1 MRQAFHRTALLATFA
16 LGLPTLAQAAVQYY
30 KWTPVTLPVA
40 SGASC
45 GNGTPARVFV
55 NRTPM
60 TTKTLVYFEGG
71 GACWNQNSCLGK
83 GKLTEVATD
92 TQNIDLTSDGDDIK
106 LLQITRGWLS
116 QGITHALTAFGG
128 EWSAYDVVGHLHT
141 KKSLELN
148 DSAFSFRWNAFLMD
162 NLLGRQRRM
171 ADAIVAR
178 YVTDTD
184 TGGWLNAQEAVY
196 VTGSSA
202 MGPMRAGNLPAFAH
216 AEAAQEFVQ
225 QRGGRAVPF
234 GAIDVALLRRLAPN
248 LRADHRL
255 HSD

>member
-1 MRQAFHRTALLATFA
+1 MPALMPRPHAATRRTALAVLLLGSAGLVAWQWPQRTPPSPSGNAALEGIGDDVCVVAPPSPYDPA
-16 LGLPTLAQAAVQYY
+16 LGQTLTAAREVPADARC
-30 KWTPVTLPVA
+30 PV
-40 SGASC
+40 C
-45 GNGTPARVFV
+45 GMYPARARAWAAQVIF
-55 NRTPM
+55 
-60 TTKTLVYFEGG
+60 
-71 GACWNQNSCLGK
+71 A
-83 GKLTEVATD
+83 
-92 TQNIDLTSDGDDIK
+92 DGDAYFFDSP
-106 LLQITRGWLS
+106 LSLMLYLGNVAHHTRGR
-116 QGITHALTAFGG
+116 T
-128 EWSAYDVVGHLHT
+128 
-141 KKSLELN
+141 
-148 DSAFSFRWNAFLMD
+148 
-162 NLLGRQRRM
+162 

>member
-1 MRQAFHRTALLATFA
+1 MPALMPRPHAATRRTALAVLLLGSAGLVAWQWPQRTPPSPSGNAALEGIGDDVCVVAPPTPYDPA
-16 LGLPTLAQAAVQYY
+16 LGQPLTAAREVPADARC
-30 KWTPVTLPVA
+30 PV
-40 SGASC
+40 C
-45 GNGTPARVFV
+45 GMYPARARAWAAQVIF
-55 NRTPM
+55 
-60 TTKTLVYFEGG
+60 
-71 GACWNQNSCLGK
+71 A
-83 GKLTEVATD
+83 
-92 TQNIDLTSDGDDIK
+92 DGDAYFFDSP
-106 LLQITRGWLS
+106 LSLMLYLGNVAHYTRGR
-116 QGITHALTAFGG
+116 T
-128 EWSAYDVVGHLHT
+128 
-141 KKSLELN
+141 
-148 DSAFSFRWNAFLMD
+148 
-162 NLLGRQRRM
+162 

>member
-1 MRQAFHRTALLATFA
+1 MPALMPRPHAATRRTALAVLL
-16 LGLPTLAQAAVQYY
+16 LGSAGLVAWQWPQRTPPSPSGNASLEGIGDDVCVVAPPTPYDPTLGQPLTAAREVPADARC
-30 KWTPVTLPVA
+30 PV
-40 SGASC
+40 C
-45 GNGTPARVFV
+45 GMYPARARAWAAQVIF
-55 NRTPM
+55 
-60 TTKTLVYFEGG
+60 
-71 GACWNQNSCLGK
+71 A
-83 GKLTEVATD
+83 
-92 TQNIDLTSDGDDIK
+92 DGDAYFFDSP
-106 LLQITRGWLS
+106 LSLMLYLGNVAHYTRGR
-116 QGITHALTAFGG
+116 T
-128 EWSAYDVVGHLHT
+128 
-141 KKSLELN
+141 
-148 DSAFSFRWNAFLMD
+148 
-162 NLLGRQRRM
+162 

-202 MGPMRAGNLPAFAH
+202 MGPMRAGNLPAFAD

>member
-1 MRQAFHRTALLATFA
+1 MPALMPRPHAATRRTALAALLLGSAGLVAWQWPQRTPPSPSGNAALEGIGDDVCVVAPPTPYDPA
-16 LGLPTLAQAAVQYY
+16 LGQPLTAAREVPADARC
-30 KWTPVTLPVA
+30 PV
-40 SGASC
+40 C
-45 GNGTPARVFV
+45 GMYPARARAWAAQVIF
-55 NRTPM
+55 
-60 TTKTLVYFEGG
+60 
-71 GACWNQNSCLGK
+71 A
-83 GKLTEVATD
+83 
-92 TQNIDLTSDGDDIK
+92 DGDAYFFDSP
-106 LLQITRGWLS
+106 LSLMLYLGNVAHYTRGR
-116 QGITHALTAFGG
+116 T
-128 EWSAYDVVGHLHT
+128 
-141 KKSLELN
+141 
-148 DSAFSFRWNAFLMD
+148 
-162 NLLGRQRRM
+162 

>member
-1 MRQAFHRTALLATFA
+1 MPRPHATTRRTALAA
-16 LGLPTLAQAAVQYY
+16 LLLGSAGLVAWQWPQRTPPSPSGNAALEGIGDDVCVVAPPTPYDPVLGQPLTAAREVPADARC
-30 KWTPVTLPVA
+30 PV
-40 SGASC
+40 C
-45 GNGTPARVFV
+45 GMYPARARAWAAQVIF
-55 NRTPM
+55 
-60 TTKTLVYFEGG
+60 
-71 GACWNQNSCLGK
+71 A
-83 GKLTEVATD
+83 
-92 TQNIDLTSDGDDIK
+92 DGDAYFFDSP
-106 LLQITRGWLS
+106 LSLMLYLGNVAHYTRGR
-116 QGITHALTAFGG
+116 T
-128 EWSAYDVVGHLHT
+128 
-141 KKSLELN
+141 
-148 DSAFSFRWNAFLMD
+148 
-162 NLLGRQRRM
+162 

-184 TGGWLNAQEAVY
+184 TGGWLNAHEAVY

-202 MGPMRAGNLPAFAH
+202 MGPMRAGNLPAFAD